1 MTGSKLDD
9 SKGIGGTKTLKKLMT
24 YVKTVFSFFFF
35 SSLMSDYRRWGV
47 EMVNM
52 IQIGCASDDFIVFRY
67 TVKRRA
73 SRFGADLQMSGGG
86 HLLRQFR

>member
-9 SKGIGGTKTLKKLMT
+9 SKGIGGTETLKKLMS
-24 YVKTVFSFFFF
+24 YVKTVFSFFLF

-52 IQIGCASDDFIVFRY
+52 IQII
-67 TVKRRA
+67 
-73 SRFGADLQMSGGG
+73 
-86 HLLRQFR
+86 